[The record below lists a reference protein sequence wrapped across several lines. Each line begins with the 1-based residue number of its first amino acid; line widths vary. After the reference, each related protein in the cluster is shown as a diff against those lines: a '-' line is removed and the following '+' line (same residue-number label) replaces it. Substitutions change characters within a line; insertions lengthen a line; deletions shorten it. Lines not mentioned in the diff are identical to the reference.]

1 MTAPDPVLVD
11 PGEMEQTERNSRGI
25 ERLPTSLAEA
35 IEALG
40 EDEVLMEAMGDVLSR
55 EYLLIKS
62 ADWENSKD
70 QDAESELHQYIH
82 RY

>member
-1 MTAPDPVLVD
+1 MQ
-11 PGEMEQTERNSRGI
+11 ESERKNKCI
-25 ERLPTSLAEA
+25 ERLPTNLKMA
-35 IEALG
+35 IDALG
-40 EDEVLMEAMGDVLSR
+40 GDDVLMRAMGDVLAR

-70 QDAESELHQYIH
+70 KDVALEQHQYIH

>member
-1 MTAPDPVLVD
+1 ML
-11 PGEMEQTERNSRGI
+11 
-25 ERLPTSLAEA
+25 EA
-35 IEALG
+35 IDALG
-40 EDEVLMEAMGDVLSR
+40 EDEVLMEALGDVLSR

-62 ADWENSKD
+62 ADWENAKD

>member
-1 MTAPDPVLVD
+1 
-11 PGEMEQTERNSRGI
+11 
-25 ERLPTSLAEA
+25 
-35 IEALG
+35 
-40 EDEVLMEAMGDVLSR
+40 MEAMGDVLSR

-70 QDAESELHQYIH
+70 QDAESERHQYIH